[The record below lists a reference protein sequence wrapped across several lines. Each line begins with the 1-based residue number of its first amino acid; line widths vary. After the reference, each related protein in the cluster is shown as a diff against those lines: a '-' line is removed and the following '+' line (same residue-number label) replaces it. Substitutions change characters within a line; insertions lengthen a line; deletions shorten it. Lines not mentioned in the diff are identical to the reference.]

1 MVNNKHFVHYPV
13 MGNMDFRKEVSLLMQ
28 VRNSVLT
35 IDMLGIDEGLTGTNV
50 IPEIYNYFTS
60 YSSSQFNASWHR
72 PLPEDCRR
80 SSMKIVRSNMST
92 KGSEPSMHDTPVMM
106 VSHWPFTISKAGGFA
121 LRPGEIPW
129 WTLKIVGAT

>member
-1 MVNNKHFVHYPV
+1 

-60 YSSSQFNASWHR
+60 YS
-72 PLPEDCRR
+72 C
-80 SSMKIVRSNMST
+80 V
-92 KGSEPSMHDTPVMM
+92 
-106 VSHWPFTISKAGGFA
+106 
-121 LRPGEIPW
+121 
-129 WTLKIVGAT
+129 